1 MKFIFPKNYNYNMKL
16 FGFIS
21 YSTAII
27 DVILGIIIF
36 AIVNF
41 LFNSINLKIY
51 FFISIYLPI
60 LLFSIFGINRE
71 NFLSVMVYIIKYFK
85 NRKVYLYQKEIIRID
100 CLKKD
105 KFL

>member
-36 AIVNF
+36 GIINLIF
-41 LFNSINLKIY
+41 KNMNLKIY
-51 FFISIYLPI
+51 FFIGTYLPI
-60 LLFSIFGINRE
+60 LLFSILGINRE
-71 NFLSVMVYIIKYFK
+71 NFLTVVIYIFKYFK
-85 NRKVYLYQKEIIRID
+85 NRKVYLYQKEPIKITTKNDI
-100 CLKKD
+100 
-105 KFL
+105 